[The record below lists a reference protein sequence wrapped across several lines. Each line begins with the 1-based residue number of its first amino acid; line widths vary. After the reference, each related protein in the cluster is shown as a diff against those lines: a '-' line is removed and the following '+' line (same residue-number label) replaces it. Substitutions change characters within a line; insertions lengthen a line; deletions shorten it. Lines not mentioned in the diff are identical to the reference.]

1 MDMRK
6 RRRIRG
12 KFSVVLLVASSL
24 LMVNASP
31 ALAVNYTVSYN
42 ENAGYVGSVLQAGAV
57 SGSVPV
63 STSQVSGS
71 IHTVLG
77 AGNLARQGFTFSGWN
92 TSANGSGTNY
102 SPGNTFSVT
111 SNVTLYAIW
120 TVPVA
125 ARLIANGGTI
135 ISVTNPNSVANGSN
149 CLNAGIRGITSDGT
163 NIYFRP
169 STAPGYICKATPAGV
184 LLAANA
190 VLNLASVPSD
200 SLAIVYGSGCLFLR
214 KNTSTLDS
222 VYCIST
228 SDWSLTSISLPVGY
242 SLPSGGP
249 WLYGNFIQFPDGRVG
264 SVGTNVPAA
273 SWRGGGYVGTG
284 AGQCPSGTYCKT
296 LRIYSV
302 AGTGS
307 SVQLTHSTDFTLV
320 DNVSGW
326 PSDDHGIATDGT
338 YLYQVRHA
346 RGYKVWAL
354 QNSLPSYIVF
364 NADADGAASTT
375 PSCGASTGVTGT
387 FCSITYPVNGLV
399 GGGAL
404 ANSTY
409 FGRAHG
415 LNKYLIGDYDAASS
429 RFWLSDAATPPSG
442 PGNPDLIPPAFTS
455 GDTFTTVENIATSI
469 DIASI
474 IVDDSAT
481 ITIAL
486 GLDGSLFNLIT
497 TDTATGVLRFKVS
510 PDFEAPGDLG
520 SNNIYNV
527 TINASDTAG
536 NTASKTVAIVVTN
549 QNESSSTSPPS
560 VTGNVYKGISI
571 TISIGTNAAGKVGF
585 FVSGKRIP
593 GCLARPTSGSYP
605 NFTATCSWKPAVTGY
620 QNLTATL
627 IPSDPT
633 FASSTSAV
641 ATYWVLK
648 RTNRR

>member
-1 MDMRK
+1 MSRK
-6 RRRIRG
+6 LKIQG
-12 KFSVVLLVASSL
+12 KPVGFLLILQFILAGLTV
-24 LMVNASP
+24 P
-31 ALAVNYTVSYN
+31 AFAIDYTVTYN
-42 ENAGYVGSVLQAGAV
+42 ANSGYVGAVQQAGAV
-57 SGSVPV
+57 SGSVPI
-63 STSQVSGS
+63 SPAQVSGS
-71 IHTVLG
+71 THTVLG

-102 SPGNTFSVT
+102 SPGNTFSLT
-111 SNVTLYAIW
+111 SNVTLYAVW

-125 ARLIANGGTI
+125 ARLIANGGSI
-135 ISVTNPNSVANGSN
+135 ISVTNPNSVAGGSN

-163 NIYFRP
+163 NIYYRP
-169 STAPGYICKATPAGV
+169 STAVGYICKATPAGV
-184 LLAANA
+184 LLSAHA
-190 VLNLASVPSD
+190 VSGLASVPSD
-200 SLAIVYGSGCLFLR
+200 SLAIVYGSGCLFVR
-214 KNTSTLDS
+214 KNSSTLDS
-222 VYCIST
+222 IYCIST
-228 SDWSLTSISLPVGY
+228 TDWSLTSIGIPAGY
-242 SLPSGGP
+242 SLPSGGG

-296 LRIYSV
+296 LRIYNVS
-302 AGTGS
+302 GSGS

-354 QNSLPSYIVF
+354 ENSLPSYIVF
-364 NADADGAASTT
+364 NADADGNAATT
-375 PSCGASTGVTGT
+375 PSCGASAGITGT
-387 FCSITYPVNGLV
+387 FCSITYPVNGSA

-404 ANSTY
+404 SNSTY

-415 LNKYLIGDYDAASS
+415 LNKYLIGDYDATSS
-429 RFWLSDAATPPSG
+429 RFWLSNAATPPAG
-442 PGNPDLIPPAFTS
+442 PGNPDLVPPVITS
-455 GDTFTTVENIATSI
+455 GETFTAAENIATSF
-469 DIASI
+469 DVASI
-474 IVDDSAT
+474 VVGESAT
-481 ITIAL
+481 ITVAV
-486 GLDGSLFNLIT
+486 GLDGSLFNLIVA
-497 TDTATGVLRFKVS
+497 DTATANLRFKTS
-510 PDFEAPGDLG
+510 PDFEAPLDIG

-527 TINASDTAG
+527 TISATDAAG
-536 NTASKTVAIVVTN
+536 NTASKTLAIVITN
-549 QNESSSTSPPS
+549 LNESSSTSPPS
-560 VTGNVYKGISI
+560 VSGDIYKGITI
-571 TISIGTNAAGKVGF
+571 TISINVNVAGKVGF

-627 IPSDPT
+627 TPSDST
-633 FASSTSAV
+633 FASSTSTV